1 MSFFGKIRFRIN
13 YLLSSF
19 FVNILGLAKSTR
31 KNLEQCKNKYKGKR
45 CFIIGNGPSL
55 TKEDLE
61 KLKGEYTFA
70 SNKIY
75 KLFDKTSWRPDFY
88 AIFDEN
94 VGESEG
100 TMENINKL
108 QCEFKFFRKQGF
120 YVYKK
125 IRTRNNVCYIK
136 SFWSRKYLDTPQF
149 SLDLK
154 RGLYTIGTVT
164 YAMFQIAVWMG
175 FTEIYL
181 LGVDNNYSVTID
193 RNNKIHVDETVKD
206 YAWENKNVV
215 PNPVWEQNVAFGYA
229 EQFSKTH
236 GFKIYNATRGGKLES
251 FERVDFDKIF
261 RK

>member
-1 MSFFGKIRFRIN
+1 MFFLDKIRFGMN

-94 VGESEG
+94 VGKSEG
-100 TMENINKL
+100 TMENVDRL

-125 IRTRNNVCYIK
+125 IRAKYNVCYIK
-136 SFWSRKYLDTPQF
+136 SFWSRKYLDNPQF
-149 SLDLK
+149 SLDSLK
-154 RGLYTIGTVT
+154 FIC
-164 YAMFQIAVWMG
+164 
-175 FTEIYL
+175 
-181 LGVDNNYSVTID
+181 
-193 RNNKIHVDETVKD
+193 
-206 YAWENKNVV
+206 
-215 PNPVWEQNVAFGYA
+215 
-229 EQFSKTH
+229 
-236 GFKIYNATRGGKLES
+236 
-251 FERVDFDKIF
+251 
-261 RK
+261 